1 MAHWG
6 SSRPANAPEGTF
18 PYLTPN
24 KAELAADDA
33 IPQKSQTQFLTLRA
47 CSQRTATTI
56 FSATYSRKMKEAIV
70 SAGPKV
76 EIVDSPIPIPG
87 PDQVVTKV
95 VVSGSNPKDWKRPQF
110 SDVSLN
116 TGDDIAGVVHSVGS
130 NVVEFSRGDRV
141 AAFHQMGDPGGSYAE
156 YAVSY
161 DHATFHIPK
170 KTSFEGRHSSSTAV
184 KSHAILTRLRGSY
197 NPSSCND
204 SSIWSL
210 PASRP
215 SSTMAPYHRPNP
227 CDHLWCSDGSRL
239 FCDPTRPTVE
249 HPPIDLR
256 CWTRHTTCGR
266 DD

>member
-1 MAHWG
+1 
-6 SSRPANAPEGTF
+6 
-18 PYLTPN
+18 
-24 KAELAADDA
+24 
-33 IPQKSQTQFLTLRA
+33 
-47 CSQRTATTI
+47 
-56 FSATYSRKMKEAIV
+56 MKEAIV

-76 EIVDSPIPIPG
+76 QIVDSPIPVPG

-95 VVSGSNPKDWKRPQF
+95 VVSGSNPKDWKRPQS

-170 KTSFEGRHSSSTAV
+170 KTAFEGKNSSPTFVRWHAV
-184 KSHAILTRLRGSY
+184 LTRPRGSY

-215 SSTMAPYHRPNP
+215 SSTMAPYHHPNP
-227 CDHLWCSDGSRL
+227 CDHLRCSDGCRL

-249 HPPIDLR
+249 YPPIDLR
-256 CWTRHTTCGR
+256 CWTRHTTRGR
-266 DD
+266 VD